1 VTSVTESDFDVKALF
16 QGGESRSPV
25 EGINRLLKLRQKF
38 RKLTPIADK
47 VESAMKGCRPIGR
60 KLGDSSA
67 SRPKFLK
74 KGFPGG

>member
-1 VTSVTESDFDVKALF
+1 MTESDFDVKALF

-47 VESAMKGCRPIGR
+47 WNP
-60 KLGDSSA
+60 
-67 SRPKFLK
+67 P
-74 KGFPGG
+74 